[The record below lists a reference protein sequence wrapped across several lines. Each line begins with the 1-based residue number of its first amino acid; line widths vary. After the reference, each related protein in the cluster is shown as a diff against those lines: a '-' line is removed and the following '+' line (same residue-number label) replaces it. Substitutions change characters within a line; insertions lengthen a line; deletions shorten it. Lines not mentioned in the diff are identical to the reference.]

1 MHAKIQMW
9 IVPGASLINVQGKK
23 SKIHSKLELGFPGC
37 EINSSVQDI

>member
-9 IVPGASLINVQGKK
+9 IVSGASLINGKK

-37 EINSSVQDI
+37 EINSSVRDI